1 MTSNKKDPVL
11 AELKKIS
18 RLLTLVYGDVIEKK
32 LEKIANTEKRK
43 VMWVLIDGTR
53 MTKDIADFV
62 DLTERGVNKFLREL
76 SLAEFAENPKG
87 KPPRRLID
95 YVPPSW
101 ISLLEKYVKRE
112 KGEKNE

>member
-1 MTSNKKDPVL
+1 MSNKEDPIL

-18 RLLTLVYGDVIEKK
+18 KLVTFAHGDAIERE
-32 LEKIANTEKRK
+32 LAKIANTEKRK
-43 VMWVLIDGTR
+43 VMWVLMDGTR

-62 DLTERGVNKFLREL
+62 GMTEQGVNKFLREL
-76 SLAEFAENPKG
+76 SLAEFAKNPKG

-101 ISLLEKYVKRE
+101 ISLLEKYLKKE

>member
-1 MTSNKKDPVL
+1 MPDKKDPIL
-11 AELKKIS
+11 TELKKIS
-18 RLLTLVYGDVIEKK
+18 KLLTLAHGDALEKE

-53 MTKDIADFV
+53 MTKEIAEFIGV
-62 DLTERGVNKFLREL
+62 TERGVNKFLREL
-76 SLAEFAENPKG
+76 SLAEFAENPRG

-101 ISLLEKYVKRE
+101 INLLEKYVKKE